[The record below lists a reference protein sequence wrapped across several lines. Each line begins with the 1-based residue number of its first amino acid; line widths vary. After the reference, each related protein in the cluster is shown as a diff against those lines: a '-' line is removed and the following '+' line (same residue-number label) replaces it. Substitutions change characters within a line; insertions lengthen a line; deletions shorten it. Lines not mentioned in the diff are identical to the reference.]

1 MRIERF
7 AACLKKVAATG
18 WFSVGLAPMT
28 MMTSES
34 SQAVKGAVT
43 APEPMPSSSAAT
55 EEAWHSRVQ
64 WSTLLVP
71 KPWRTIFCTRYASSF
86 EPLAE
91 PKPASAAPPSRSRMA
106 ASPPAARSRAC
117 SQLAVRKWVKGS
129 AGSTS
134 QSAALGASSR
144 RTRGVVRR
152 WGWAT

>member
-1 MRIERF
+1 MRVERF

-71 KPWRTIFCTRYASSF
+71 KPWRTIFYTRYASSF

-91 PKPASAAPPSRSRMA
+91 PKPASAEGARDPRLLGHYAYIDAYIRVRTSSGTLRKPMRIWPIMGSLSPMPRSF
-106 ASPPAARSRAC
+106 
-117 SQLAVRKWVKGS
+117 
-129 AGSTS
+129 
-134 QSAALGASSR
+134 
-144 RTRGVVRR
+144 
-152 WGWAT
+152 